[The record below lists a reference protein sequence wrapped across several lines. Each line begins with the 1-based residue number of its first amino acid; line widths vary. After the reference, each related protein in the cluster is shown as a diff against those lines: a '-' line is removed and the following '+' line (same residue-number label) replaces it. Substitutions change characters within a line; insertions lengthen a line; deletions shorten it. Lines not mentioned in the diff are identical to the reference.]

1 MSLIQ
6 SAECKQGNRQTMAIV
21 DLIAKHVVTTRH
33 YKLNWKSYWK
43 TSSWSWSQIFS
54 GRLLRQSKCAHLGA
68 DQPHLGGHH
77 RPPSQDLICAAPW
90 ELTNRYQHYHHSA
103 NKIPPVH
110 VYSLTFL
117 VDSGEL
123 DPKMI
128 CFPAPSLWKLWD
140 FALVLRA
147 FSWWDA
153 NTNKYTKRLVVRRC
167 KYAELGWS

>member
-1 MSLIQ
+1 MQTGQ
-6 SAECKQGNRQTMAIV
+6 SSNNGHCGS
-21 DLIAKHVVTTRH
+21 HC
-33 YKLNWKSYWK
+33 K
-43 TSSWSWSQIFS
+43 TSCNNQTLQTQLEILLENFLLFLKSDIFRSPPAPEQVCWSWCWSAS
-54 GRLLRQSKCAHLGA
+54 SWRSPSSSLSRSYLRDPMRV
-68 DQPHLGGHH
+68 DQ
-77 RPPSQDLICAAPW
+77 
-90 ELTNRYQHYHHSA
+90 RYQHYQHSA
-103 NKIPPVH
+103 NKIPPVNVH
-110 VYSLTFL
+110 SLTFL